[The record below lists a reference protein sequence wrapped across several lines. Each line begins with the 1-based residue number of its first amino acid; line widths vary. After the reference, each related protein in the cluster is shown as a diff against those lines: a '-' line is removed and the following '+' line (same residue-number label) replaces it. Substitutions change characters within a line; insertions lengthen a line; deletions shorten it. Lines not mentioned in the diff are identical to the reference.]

1 MIYRS
6 EFKQHCVAPYAVK
19 GIRGN
24 VGRLQPSKVF
34 TFDKIQANANP
45 GKKYENTRH
54 NTGFIAIDKIAEKYG
69 CNINRLKYNALTAEC
84 VIAGKKVLLMKPQTF
99 MNLSGEAV
107 TQAMSFYKIPAEKVV
122 IIFDDISL
130 DVGRMRIRRKGSD
143 GGQRGVRSIIG
154 LSGSENFPR
163 IKIGIGEKPH
173 SGWQLSDW
181 VLSRFTKEELETLDK
196 VTDNACKALEYIVSG
211 NIDKAMSEYNS

>member
-1 MIYRS
+1 MFGLFNSGSIEYI
-6 EFKQHCVAPYAVK
+6 AV
-19 GIRGN
+19 GLG
-24 VGRLQPSKVF
+24 
-34 TFDKIQANANP
+34 NP

-107 TQAMSFYKIPAEKVV
+107 TQAMNFYKIPAEKVV

-173 SGWQLSDW
+173 SGWQLADW

>member
-1 MIYRS
+1 
-6 EFKQHCVAPYAVK
+6 
-19 GIRGN
+19 
-24 VGRLQPSKVF
+24 
-34 TFDKIQANANP
+34 
-45 GKKYENTRH
+45 
-54 NTGFIAIDKIAEKYG
+54 
-69 CNINRLKYNALTAEC
+69 
-84 VIAGKKVLLMKPQTF
+84 
-99 MNLSGEAV
+99 MNLSGETV

>member
-1 MIYRS
+1 MFGLFNSGSIEYI
-6 EFKQHCVAPYAVK
+6 AV
-19 GIRGN
+19 GLG
-24 VGRLQPSKVF
+24 
-34 TFDKIQANANP
+34 NP

-107 TQAMSFYKIPAEKVV
+107 TQAMNFYKIPAEKVV

-163 IKIGIGEKPH
+163 IKIGIELLEK
-173 SGWQLSDW
+173 
-181 VLSRFTKEELETLDK
+181 
-196 VTDNACKALEYIVSG
+196 A
-211 NIDKAMSEYNS
+211 

>member
-1 MIYRS
+1 MFGLFNSGAIEYI
-6 EFKQHCVAPYAVK
+6 AV
-19 GIRGN
+19 GLG
-24 VGRLQPSKVF
+24 
-34 TFDKIQANANP
+34 NP

-69 CNINRLKYNALTAEC
+69 CNINRLRYNALTAEC
-84 VIAGKKVLLMKPQTF
+84 IIAGKKVLLMKPQTF

-107 TQAMSFYKIPAEKVV
+107 IQAMSFYKIPAEKVI

-173 SGWQLSDW
+173 PGWQLADW
-181 VLSRFTKEELETLDK
+181 VLSRFTKDELEALDK

>member
-1 MIYRS
+1 MFGLFNSGAIEYI
-6 EFKQHCVAPYAVK
+6 AV
-19 GIRGN
+19 GLG
-24 VGRLQPSKVF
+24 
-34 TFDKIQANANP
+34 NP

-69 CNINRLKYNALTAEC
+69 CNINRLKYNTRSGEC
-84 VIAGKKVLLMKPQTF
+84 GIAGKKVLLMKPQTF